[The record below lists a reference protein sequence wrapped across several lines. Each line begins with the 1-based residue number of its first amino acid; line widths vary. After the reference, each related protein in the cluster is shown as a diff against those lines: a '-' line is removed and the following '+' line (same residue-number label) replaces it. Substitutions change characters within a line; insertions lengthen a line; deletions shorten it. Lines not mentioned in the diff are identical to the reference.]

1 MCTICEIRQNWLT
14 PVCFVA
20 HNYQSIIFL
29 GDGLEYWST
38 EGRGCSYQ
46 GLYQLQYLGAA

>member
-1 MCTICEIRQNWLT
+1 M
-14 PVCFVA
+14 VCAQFVRLDRIGRHLFVV

-29 GDGLEYWST
+29 GDVFEYWST

-46 GLYQLQYLGAA
+46 GLYQLQYLGTA